1 MLEWVHKSFVL
12 EIYFGSDFRE
22 IHVLRPENIHFL
34 FALHAWYMISP
45 QFNRMSKLEENNSST
60 QCKTE
65 SHLIYTEVNKGESDW
80 KEGIYSTLNKNKIQF
95 GNIAL

>member
-1 MLEWVHKSFVL
+1 
-12 EIYFGSDFRE
+12 
-22 IHVLRPENIHFL
+22 
-34 FALHAWYMISP
+34 
-45 QFNRMSKLEENNSST
+45 MSKLEENNSST

-80 KEGIYSTLNKNKIQF
+80 KEGIYSTLNKNKIQS